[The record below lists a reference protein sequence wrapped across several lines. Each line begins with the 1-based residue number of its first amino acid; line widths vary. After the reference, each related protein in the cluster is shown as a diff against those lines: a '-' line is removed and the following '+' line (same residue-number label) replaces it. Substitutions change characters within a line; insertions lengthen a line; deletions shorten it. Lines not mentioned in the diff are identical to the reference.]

1 MNGIPMIIMATIIIL
16 HNLRIVASYFLNR
29 YKQSAFE
36 LILIIGKNLRLRK
49 NNNEKRPIAKYIRL
63 LNNNDFEFYTI
74 IAMFVTF

>member
-1 MNGIPMIIMATIIIL
+1 ML
-16 HNLRIVASYFLNR
+16 HHVGIVASYFLNR
-29 YKQSAFE
+29 FKQSLFE

-74 IAMFVTF
+74 IAMYVTF